1 VLLNGSVAATVKV
14 GYTDAD
20 LVALAGQRSFDRG
33 VGYLKAVTNLA
44 VHGDKITASVT
55 GTDSYLVVL
64 TLGVNGGSGPVSGAC
79 DCPHGQ
85 EGFFCKHCVAV
96 GLVYLTKAFAKG
108 RKSTRS
114 VQASLSS
121 ASPGDGSPEQASSLQ
136 AWLTSLHRDDL
147 LSLVLDQLVEDD
159 DWRYRLELRAAT
171 AVCDLDVIVS
181 RLARLLD
188 EGNYGDFG
196 YVEEG
201 ESARYARRV
210 AAAASVLRE
219 LTRTGHAP
227 EAVAVA
233 DLAVK
238 LVVAARRHAA
248 DPAGA
253 IKAAATELLT
263 SAEDAIS
270 ALQEAGQVDELVASD
285 QQLGA

>member
-1 VLLNGSVAATVKV
+1 VLLNGSVRTRAKV

-20 LVALAGQRSFDRG
+20 LVVLAGQRSFDRG

-44 VHGDKITASVT
+44 VHGDKITASVA
-55 GTDSYLVVL
+55 GSDNYVVML
-64 TLGVNGGSGPVSGAC
+64 TLGGNGGSGPVSGDC
-79 DCPHGQ
+79 DCPHGR

-96 GLVYLTKAFAKG
+96 GLAYLG
-108 RKSTRS
+108 QVLSNSHKSSKTA
-114 VQASLSS
+114 QASPPDPSL
-121 ASPGDGSPEQASSLQ
+121 GQASGLHP
-136 AWLTSLHRDDL
+136 WLTSLDRDDL
-147 LSLVLDQLVEDD
+147 VSLVLDQLVEDD

-171 AVCDLDVIVS
+171 AACDLDVIVS

-188 EGNYGDFG
+188 ESNYGDFG

-219 LTRTGHAP
+219 LTRSGHAP

-253 IKAAATELLT
+253 IKAAATDLLT
-263 SAEDAIS
+263 TAEKAIS
-270 ALQEAGQVDELVASD
+270 ALEDTRQVAELVASD